1 MLVLGLRSERC
12 QAQHWLKNVSACTA
26 PVLIYRYSVPYFN
39 QIGKCLE
46 VLKGIS
52 EGRFLEAVR
61 NPFLKHE
68 YRLCIY
74 LGHKTVKVRD
84 LPVFIDQSLCIVY
97 SELIPYHGLAHNLP
111 IEAVL
116 TLPFLRDQKFF
127 K

>member
-1 MLVLGLRSERC
+1 MRILGLRSERC

-26 PVLIYRYSVPYFN
+26 PVL
-39 QIGKCLE
+39 
-46 VLKGIS
+46 
-52 EGRFLEAVR
+52 
-61 NPFLKHE
+61 E

-84 LPVFIDQSLCIVY
+84 LLVFIDQSLCIVY
-97 SELIPYHGLAHNLP
+97 SELISYHGLAHNLP

-116 TLPFLRDQKFF
+116 TLPFLGDQKFF